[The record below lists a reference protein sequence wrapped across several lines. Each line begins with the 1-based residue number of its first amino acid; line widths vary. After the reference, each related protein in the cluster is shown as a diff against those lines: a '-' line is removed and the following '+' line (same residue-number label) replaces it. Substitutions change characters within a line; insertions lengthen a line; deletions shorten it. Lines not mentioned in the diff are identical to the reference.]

1 MPPWNHAHPN
11 PPALPLTADNWDLTD
26 STRTDNRPDCELNVV
41 DKEGS
46 FFGFPFCHTGP
57 AGGNVDVRPY
67 LRPVGVGPQL
77 VDPDL
82 NANESVMKCNGPA
95 ASLQF
100 VPAIQAMGPHT
111 APLGMVSGWGKT
123 KGGSVGVAAWRAV
136 CGRARCI
143 AYMISS
149 LRCPAAVATAVL
161 ADSAQRPSPHPRP
174 SLPAALLPLVC
185 RRQLPAVLR

>member
-1 MPPWNHAHPN
+1 M
-11 PPALPLTADNWDLTD
+11 
-26 STRTDNRPDCELNVV
+26 V

-111 APLGMVSGWGKT
+111 APLGMVSGRGKG
-123 KGGSVGVAAWRAV
+123 KGGSVGVAAWRAA
-136 CGRARCI
+136 CGRICCI
-143 AYMISS
+143 AHMHCSVVAQPLLQQLHLLALPNALRQSS
-149 LRCPAAVATAVL
+149 TLPSCSASTAG
-161 ADSAQRPSPHPRP
+161 
-174 SLPAALLPLVC
+174 LPAPTSRSPLPTPSSSPSMAGDHL
-185 RRQLPAVLR
+185 